1 MVSVNRFA
9 CGVLRVL
16 LARWGG
22 GLKVRLVHRFAR
34 SWGLRLSP
42 QPGSRLEL
50 AVCVLGV
57 CVLAGC
63 GWEGMGRRLEPGD
76 FVSPTPQRAGV
87 QADRPAA
94 LSAENPLGG
103 AGNPLAPRARLDL
116 TPPAGPGTIEPVE
129 LAGGPPAVD
138 RAWLLDALA
147 GQANGNPVYA
157 GRVLEPLAAQ
167 LEALGRDLPAAQFQA
182 KAAELIVARVRQI
195 VFDALLL
202 GEAERDLDPRELEG
216 VRLALK
222 ERRAE
227 LIRRHGAGSPTV
239 AEQTLRR
246 ETGRGVD
253 GALQDYRQSIIIARY
268 LQQVVSTRVHV
279 TRRDIERY
287 YRSVEGQRQYNPEPE
302 HQLRM
307 IVTERRADADQIDR
321 ELRAGAGFEAVA
333 RGKLNQFSARTG
345 GATTARGDGPY
356 AEAALNEALRALTP
370 GRASPRV
377 TVKTRDGERHYWL
390 FMVSTTR
397 QPPRRLDDVQQE
409 VERLLSVRR
418 YQVEQDAYRR
428 RLLREGVYN
437 SVESMT
443 AVVVEV
449 AMARYATR

>member
-1 MVSVNRFA
+1 MVSA
-9 CGVLRVL
+9 
-16 LARWGG
+16 
-22 GLKVRLVHRFAR
+22 HRFAWPVFLALR
-34 SWGLRLSP
+34 VRLGQSLGL
-42 QPGSRLEL
+42 G
-50 AVCVLGV
+50 LGHA
-57 CVLAGC
+57 LLGAALTLTTLTGC
-63 GWEGMGRRLEPGD
+63 EMMMLDRRLEPGD
-76 FVSPTPQRAGV
+76 FVSPTPVRAPGTELI
-87 QADRPAA
+87 RSTP
-94 LSAENPLGG
+94 LSAAEPLGG
-103 AGNPLAPRARLDL
+103 AGNPLAPVARLDL
-116 TPPAGPGTIEPVE
+116 SPPPSPGAAGGLEPVD
-129 LAGGPPAVD
+129 GPSVTD
-138 RAWLLDALA
+138 RVWLLDALA

-167 LEALGRDLPAAQFQA
+167 LEALGRELPAAQFQA
-182 KAAELIVARVRQI
+182 KASELIIARVRQI
-195 VFDALLL
+195 IFDALLL

-227 LIRRHGAGSPTV
+227 LIRKHGAGSPTV
-239 AEQTLRR
+239 ADQTLRR
-246 ETGRGVD
+246 ETGRGVE
-253 GALQDYRQSIIIARY
+253 AAIQDFRQSIIIARY

-307 IVTERRADADQIDR
+307 IVTMREADADQIDR
-321 ELRAGAGFEAVA
+321 ELKAGASFEAVA
-333 RGKLNQFSARTG
+333 KGKLNQFSARTG
-345 GATTARGDGPY
+345 GATSARGDGPY
-356 AEAALNEALRALTP
+356 AEAVLNDALRALTP

-377 TVKTRDGERHYWL
+377 TVKAKDGTRHYWL

-397 QPPRRLDDVQQE
+397 RPARRLDDVQQE

-449 AMARYATR
+449 AMARYAVR